1 MQQSIMDESGAN
13 TLVTLSQE
21 IWLLEVSLGCTK
33 RPYVKEWRE
42 ERDGRGVEG
51 NRGKEQLCTDFC
63 VLASHPKVL
72 LYIYLL

>member
-1 MQQSIMDESGAN
+1 MSKSEEKREMDWG
-13 TLVTLSQE
+13 
-21 IWLLEVSLGCTK
+21 G
-33 RPYVKEWRE
+33 
-42 ERDGRGVEG
+42 GG